1 MADRKSY
8 YSLLVNFIQKMDIT
22 MKNFIPLLSLFFLTS
37 LLSFNAHAEKE
48 KVYTIG
54 VVPQFE
60 IRHIRKIWN
69 PIIKEIERATGYNL
83 KLIGSPTIPDFERE
97 FNAGRFDFAYMNPY
111 HMLLAEKTQGYI
123 PLVRDNGRQLHGILV
138 VREDSGITSVK
149 ELDGKKI
156 AFPAPNALGASLLM
170 RANLTNDY
178 KIKFNPVYVKTHSS
192 VYLNVVVKQASAGG
206 GVQKTLKQQR
216 KNIKGAL
223 RILHRTPKVSPHPLA
238 GHPRVPKAVREK
250 IKQAMLKLGENPI
263 GKSLLSK
270 IPMKKIGEAS
280 INDYY
285 PLNKFKLD
293 NFYVK

>member
-1 MADRKSY
+1 
-8 YSLLVNFIQKMDIT
+8 
-22 MKNFIPLLSLFFLTS
+22 MKNVIPLLSVFLLTT
-37 LLSFNAHAEKE
+37 LLTFNVHAEKKE
-48 KVYTIG
+48 VYTIG
-54 VVPQFE
+54 IVPQFE

-69 PIIKEIERATGYNL
+69 PIIKEVEKATGYDL

-97 FNAGRFDFAYMNPY
+97 FNAGQFDFAYMNPY
-111 HMLLAEKTQGYI
+111 HMLIAEKTQGYV
-123 PLVRDNGRQLHGILV
+123 PLIRDNGRKLHGILV
-138 VREDSGITSVK
+138 VREDSDITSVK

-192 VYLNVVVKQASAGG
+192 VYLNVVVKQTSAGG

-216 KNIKGAL
+216 ENIKGAL
-223 RILHRTPKVSPHPLA
+223 RVLHRTPKVSPHPLA
-238 GHPRVPKAVREK
+238 GHPRVPKEVREK
-250 IKQAMLKLGENPI
+250 VKQAMLKLGETPI

-285 PLNKFKLD
+285 PLRKFKLD